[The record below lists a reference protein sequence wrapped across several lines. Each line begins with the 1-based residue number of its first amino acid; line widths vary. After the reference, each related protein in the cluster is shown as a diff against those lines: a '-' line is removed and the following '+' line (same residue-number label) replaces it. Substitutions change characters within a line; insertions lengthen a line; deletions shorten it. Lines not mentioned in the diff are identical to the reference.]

1 MTDPLPVKYTGPSMN
16 PTLKAGD
23 VLMTI
28 PYEDRKIRVGDIV
41 VFQPSEEMRHVVH
54 RVVSYDSCGVKTRG
68 DNNSKAD
75 PYVIPPSRI
84 IGKVVALQRGNI
96 NITIHGGPRGSIY
109 ANILLITKRINV
121 ILSKILHPAYHW
133 LSQKGFLRRFL
144 SPLLK
149 TKVLYFKRHGNV
161 EMQILIGRRVVARRL
176 PGDSEWRISRPYR
189 LVIDVTS
196 LSGKPSVPKQ

>member
-1 MTDPLPVKYTGPSMN
+1 MTRPLPVNYTGPSMN

-23 VLMTI
+23 VLTTI

-41 VFQPSEEMRHVVH
+41 VFQPSEGMRHVVH

-68 DNNSKAD
+68 DNNPKAD
-75 PYVIPPSRI
+75 PYVMPPSRI
-84 IGKVVALQRGNI
+84 IGKVDSVKRGNI
-96 NITIHGGPRGSIY
+96 NIPICGGHRGSIY

-133 LSQKGFLRRFL
+133 LSQKGFLRRIL

-149 TKVLYFKRHGNV
+149 TKVLYFKKHGSV

-176 PGDSEWRISRPYR
+176 PGDSEWRIRRPYR
-189 LVIDVTS
+189 LVIDETF
-196 LSGKPSVPKQ
+196 LMDKHPVP